1 MDEKELKQQQ
11 KDFDRIARCRELV
24 DKQLKRDRLKRQY
37 MKRKY
42 ESVLGI
48 KLDDIPPFE
57 FPKDNILK
65 GFGSFRKD

>member
-24 DKQLKRDRLKRQY
+24 DKQLKRDRVKRQY

>member
-1 MDEKELKQQQ
+1 MDEKELKRQE
-11 KDFDRIARCRELV
+11 KAFNRIARCNELV
-24 DKQLKRDRLKRQY
+24 IAQHKRDRLKRQY

-48 KLDDIPPFE
+48 KLDELPPFE